1 MNKSS
6 GLVIISK
13 ECPNCIR
20 LLDVLKRIPNHGFL
34 VVEYN
39 SLTPMQRV
47 GLTAV
52 PTLIQNSGARVMGT
66 AVFEYINEKFYQQ
79 MIVDGF
85 ESNDNELLFS
95 NVEDPAA
102 MGEYGNDYAT
112 L

>member
-1 MNKSS
+1 MTQSS

-20 LLDVLKRIPNHGFL
+20 LLDVLKRIPDHGLL
-34 VVEYN
+34 VVEYH

-52 PTLIQNSGARVMGT
+52 PTLIQNNGSRIVGT
-66 AVFEYINEKFYQQ
+66 PVFEYINEKFYQQ

-85 ESNDNELLFS
+85 EFNNELLFS
-95 NVEDPAA
+95 NVSDPSGA
-102 MGEYGNDYAT
+102 GEWDTGYAT